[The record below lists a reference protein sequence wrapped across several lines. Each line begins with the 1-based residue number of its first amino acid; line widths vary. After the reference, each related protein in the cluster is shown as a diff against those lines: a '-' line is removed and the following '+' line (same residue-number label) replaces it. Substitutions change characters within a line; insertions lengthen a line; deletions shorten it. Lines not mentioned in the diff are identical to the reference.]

1 MRIVPI
7 MAERRSLTKVSEVV
21 SIQYLR
27 AFAALLVVFHH
38 ARQFPG
44 FKDVIGTGIGVSG
57 VDIFFVISGFVMAL
71 TAGRAGY
78 PALTFLKRRGTRIVP
93 LYWVVTL
100 LVAILPF
107 AAPGVFTE
115 NAFTWKHLVL
125 SLLFIPHVAPIAP
138 FNYSPL
144 ITVGWTLNFE
154 VFFYLVFAAL
164 MMFRL
169 STRIVSMVILFSALI
184 VIDALWHPDFTPL
197 RFWADG
203 QLFEFVMGCAI
214 GWLYVNGHLAKL
226 SVPVAWLGIVGACV
240 AFAIFGANSPDAPR
254 VILFGIPSAALV
266 AGAVC
271 LDQHG
276 RIEYSAIWKFLGD
289 ASYSIYLIHLS
300 AILVVRKL
308 WIMADLPTDGL
319 VNALIFMFISM
330 AIGTLSGIASY
341 LYLERPMLNFFRRRR
356 GSSRGSSPLVTEF
369 QDVA

>member
-1 MRIVPI
+1 
-7 MAERRSLTKVSEVV
+7 MARRSQPKASEVL

-44 FKDVIGTGIGVSG
+44 FKDAVGTGIGVSG

-78 PALTFLKRRGTRIVP
+78 PPLTFLRRRATRIIP
-93 LYWVVTL
+93 IYWAVTL
-100 LVAILPF
+100 VAAILPF
-107 AAPGVFTE
+107 AAPGAFTE
-115 NAFTWKHLVL
+115 SAFTWKHFIL

-144 ITVGWTLNFE
+144 VTVGWTLNFE

-164 MMFRL
+164 MAFRL
-169 STRIVSMVILFSALI
+169 SARIVTMIILFSALI

-214 GWLYVNGHLAKL
+214 GWLYANGHLAKVP
-226 SVPVAWLGIVGACV
+226 VPVAWLGIVGASV
-240 AFAIFGANSPDAPR
+240 AFAIFGANSPDIPR
-254 VILFGIPSAALV
+254 VILFGIPAAALV

-276 RIEYSAIWKFLGD
+276 HIEFSAAWKFLGD
-289 ASYSIYLIHLS
+289 ASYSIYLVHLMV
-300 AILVVRKL
+300 IIVVAKV
-308 WIMADLPTDGL
+308 WSMAALPTDGL
-319 VNALIFMFISM
+319 LNAVIFMSLAM
-330 AIGTLSGIASY
+330 AIGTLGGIATY
-341 LYLERPMLNFFRRRR
+341 LYLERPMLNFFRRRGPPPR
-356 GSSRGSSPLVTEF
+356 MSPLITEF

>member
-1 MRIVPI
+1 M
-7 MAERRSLTKVSEVV
+7 ERRSQPKASEVL

-78 PALTFLKRRGTRIVP
+78 PALTFLKRRATRIVP

-100 LVAILPF
+100 LVAVLPF
-107 AAPGVFTE
+107 AAPGVFTD
-115 NAFTWKHLVL
+115 NAFTWKHFIL
-125 SLLFIPHVAPIAP
+125 SMLFIPHVAPIAP

-164 MMFRL
+164 MTFRL
-169 STRIVSMVILFSALI
+169 STRIVMMIILFSALI
-184 VIDALWHPDFTPL
+184 LSDTLWHPDFTPL

-214 GWLYVNGHLAKL
+214 GWLYANGYLARV
-226 SVPVAWLGIVGACV
+226 SVPAAWLGIVGASV
-240 AFAIFGANSPDAPR
+240 AFAVFGANSPDVPR
-254 VILFGIPSAALV
+254 VILFGVPAAALV

-276 RIEYSAIWKFLGD
+276 RIEFSVIWKFLGD
-289 ASYSIYLIHLS
+289 ASYSIYLVHLTV
-300 AILVVRKL
+300 IMVVAKV
-308 WIMADLPTDGL
+308 WTMAGLPTEGL
-319 VNALIFMFISM
+319 LNALIFMSISM
-330 AIGTLSGIASY
+330 TIGTLGGIASY
-341 LYLERPMLNFFRRRR
+341 LFVERPMVNFFRERR
-356 GSSRGSSPLVTEF
+356 GPPPQISPLTTEF
-369 QDVA
+369 RDVA